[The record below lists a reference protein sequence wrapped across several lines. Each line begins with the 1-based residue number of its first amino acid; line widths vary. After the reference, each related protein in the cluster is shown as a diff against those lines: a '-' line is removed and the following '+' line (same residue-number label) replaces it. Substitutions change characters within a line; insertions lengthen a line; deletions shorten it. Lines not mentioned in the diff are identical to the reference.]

1 MSTTQDI
8 VSPISDYYAGRSI
21 FITGGTGFMG
31 KVLLEKL
38 LRSCPGINKIYVLI
52 RTKKGQLPQDRLQ
65 AMLKGRLF
73 LPLTSRLQACQA
85 STVLSKVVAVAG
97 DITEPNLGISMAD
110 EQMLVNDVSV
120 IFHAAATVK
129 FDDDLADS
137 IKMNVKGTL
146 SIVNLARKVHSLSS
160 FVHVST
166 AYSHC
171 YTSSEIEEK
180 FYPMPSNNYSRY
192 SPDELIELC
201 NEAKTNGRDITKDI
215 IGVFPN
221 TYTFTKAMAEKVIEE
236 KASDLPV
243 AIMRPSIVVASW
255 KEPMP
260 GWVDNLNGPTGMVV
274 ASGYGLLHSVLA
286 NRDKKADLLP
296 VDLAINLMCV
306 LPWKLSIAS
315 MDSRENFNAFI
326 YNCTSGSK
334 APFKWGQLED
344 VHRLLLKYPVENMIW
359 LPTGCPMKSN
369 ILHDRVCKLLYHW
382 IPAYSIDGIMYIFNL
397 QSFNLVKYVTKMTT
411 AMEALEFFSMREW
424 TWEMNNS
431 TMLYKELSKADK
443 ELFGYSF
450 RQFKWN
456 EYFESYMT
464 GIREFALKQKPE
476 TMEESRSTVKKLY
489 SLKQKVKKS
498 CSAVALL
505 CTMSL
510 LHWYG
515 MSSLVANYF

>member
-260 GWVDNLNGPTGMVV
+260 GWVDNLNGPTG
-274 ASGYGLLHSVLA
+274 
-286 NRDKKADLLP
+286 R
-296 VDLAINLMCV
+296 
-306 LPWKLSIAS
+306 LSS
-315 MDSRENFNAFI
+315 
-326 YNCTSGSK
+326 
-334 APFKWGQLED
+334 Q
-344 VHRLLLKYPVENMIW
+344 
-359 LPTGCPMKSN
+359 
-369 ILHDRVCKLLYHW
+369 
-382 IPAYSIDGIMYIFNL
+382 AYDI
-397 QSFNLVKYVTKMTT
+397 
-411 AMEALEFFSMREW
+411 
-424 TWEMNNS
+424 
-431 TMLYKELSKADK
+431 
-443 ELFGYSF
+443 
-450 RQFKWN
+450 
-456 EYFESYMT
+456 
-464 GIREFALKQKPE
+464 
-476 TMEESRSTVKKLY
+476 
-489 SLKQKVKKS
+489 
-498 CSAVALL
+498 
-505 CTMSL
+505 
-510 LHWYG
+510 
-515 MSSLVANYF
+515 

>member
-73 LPLTSRLQACQA
+73 TPLTSRLQACQA

-97 DITEPNLGISMAD
+97 DITEPNLGISIAD

-160 FVHVST
+160 LVHVST

-192 SPDELIELC
+192 SPDELIDLC
-201 NEAKTNGRDITKDI
+201 NEAKTYGRDITKDI

-260 GWVDNLNGPTGMVV
+260 GWVDNLNGPTGKFR
-274 ASGYGLLHSVLA
+274 AQA
-286 NRDKKADLLP
+286 
-296 VDLAINLMCV
+296 
-306 LPWKLSIAS
+306 
-315 MDSRENFNAFI
+315 
-326 YNCTSGSK
+326 YN
-334 APFKWGQLED
+334 
-344 VHRLLLKYPVENMIW
+344 I
-359 LPTGCPMKSN
+359 
-369 ILHDRVCKLLYHW
+369 
-382 IPAYSIDGIMYIFNL
+382 
-397 QSFNLVKYVTKMTT
+397 
-411 AMEALEFFSMREW
+411 
-424 TWEMNNS
+424 
-431 TMLYKELSKADK
+431 
-443 ELFGYSF
+443 
-450 RQFKWN
+450 
-456 EYFESYMT
+456 
-464 GIREFALKQKPE
+464 
-476 TMEESRSTVKKLY
+476 
-489 SLKQKVKKS
+489 
-498 CSAVALL
+498 
-505 CTMSL
+505 
-510 LHWYG
+510 
-515 MSSLVANYF
+515 

>member
-73 LPLTSRLQACQA
+73 TPLTSRLQAYQA

-160 FVHVST
+160 LVHVST

-260 GWVDNLNGPTGMVV
+260 GWVDNLNGPTG
-274 ASGYGLLHSVLA
+274 
-286 NRDKKADLLP
+286 
-296 VDLAINLMCV
+296 
-306 LPWKLSIAS
+306 KLSA
-315 MDSRENFNAFI
+315 
-326 YNCTSGSK
+326 
-334 APFKWGQLED
+334 Q
-344 VHRLLLKYPVENMIW
+344 
-359 LPTGCPMKSN
+359 
-369 ILHDRVCKLLYHW
+369 
-382 IPAYSIDGIMYIFNL
+382 AYAI
-397 QSFNLVKYVTKMTT
+397 
-411 AMEALEFFSMREW
+411 
-424 TWEMNNS
+424 
-431 TMLYKELSKADK
+431 
-443 ELFGYSF
+443 
-450 RQFKWN
+450 
-456 EYFESYMT
+456 
-464 GIREFALKQKPE
+464 
-476 TMEESRSTVKKLY
+476 
-489 SLKQKVKKS
+489 
-498 CSAVALL
+498 
-505 CTMSL
+505 
-510 LHWYG
+510 
-515 MSSLVANYF
+515 

>member
-73 LPLTSRLQACQA
+73 TPLTSRLQACQA

-97 DITEPNLGISMAD
+97 DITEPNLGISIAD

-160 FVHVST
+160 LVHVST

-192 SPDELIELC
+192 SPDELIDLC
-201 NEAKTNGRDITKDI
+201 NEAKTNG
-215 IGVFPN
+215 
-221 TYTFTKAMAEKVIEE
+221 
-236 KASDLPV
+236 
-243 AIMRPSIVVASW
+243 
-255 KEPMP
+255 
-260 GWVDNLNGPTGMVV
+260 
-274 ASGYGLLHSVLA
+274 
-286 NRDKKADLLP
+286 
-296 VDLAINLMCV
+296 
-306 LPWKLSIAS
+306 
-315 MDSRENFNAFI
+315 
-326 YNCTSGSK
+326 
-334 APFKWGQLED
+334 
-344 VHRLLLKYPVENMIW
+344 
-359 LPTGCPMKSN
+359 
-369 ILHDRVCKLLYHW
+369 
-382 IPAYSIDGIMYIFNL
+382 
-397 QSFNLVKYVTKMTT
+397 
-411 AMEALEFFSMREW
+411 
-424 TWEMNNS
+424 
-431 TMLYKELSKADK
+431 
-443 ELFGYSF
+443 
-450 RQFKWN
+450 
-456 EYFESYMT
+456 
-464 GIREFALKQKPE
+464 
-476 TMEESRSTVKKLY
+476 
-489 SLKQKVKKS
+489 
-498 CSAVALL
+498 
-505 CTMSL
+505 
-510 LHWYG
+510 
-515 MSSLVANYF
+515 